1 MKLTRARAS
10 VRFVVALGVLLAGI
24 SGCKVLP
31 QSHQQGT
38 RNLRL
43 APADPSVLV
52 VITDPESA
60 AVMRAT
66 GALVVGTVRASERV
80 IILSARGG
88 ALLASGK
95 ALGSPSMSVADPPVA
110 PRHPTTFQRARYEHA
125 VEKYRTMVSRDRA
138 ALVSRQ
144 REQLSAW
151 AATLVA
157 RAASRPDLQSTQGTD
172 VGADL
177 GAASSAIVSMRQAG
191 LPYGTPAV
199 IAVIAAGQAAAPVP
213 AAGLQASTVVLND
226 FPGSSAEQAAW
237 QSSLVQ
243 DGAARAVVLT
253 PATDDQLVSVVRQGL
268 DGAITDTLT
277 SVLFTRGQYT
287 LQPAALPQLR
297 HLLHLL
303 HLLAVTYPQAT
314 ATVNGYTDNLP
325 VPGPGGNLLLSRRRA
340 QTVLR
345 WLVAHNVAAGRLQ
358 AFGYGDTDPVATDT
372 PGGQPLNRRVVVVID
387 PAVAG

>member
-1 MKLTRARAS
+1 MKFSRAQAS
-10 VRFVVALGVLLAGI
+10 LRFVMALGVLLAGI

-43 APADPSVLV
+43 APAGPSVLV
-52 VITDPESA
+52 VTTDPESA

-66 GALVVGTVRASERV
+66 GALVEGTVRASERV

-95 ALGSPSMSVADPPVA
+95 APGSPSMPVADPPVA

-177 GAASSAIVSMRQAG
+177 GAASSAIASMRQAG

-199 IAVIAAGQAAAPVP
+199 IAVMAAGQAAALVP
-213 AAGLQASTVVLND
+213 AAGLLASTVVLND
-226 FPGSSAEQAAW
+226 FPGSTAEQAAW

-243 DGAARAVVLT
+243 DGAARAIVLT
-253 PATDDQLVSVVRQGL
+253 PAISDQLESVVRQGL

-277 SVLFTRGQYT
+277 SVLFARGQYT
-287 LQPAALPQLR
+287 LRPAALPQLR

-303 HLLAVTYPQAT
+303 AVTYPHAT

-358 AFGYGDTDPVATDT
+358 TFGYGDTDPAAPNTSD
-372 PGGQPLNRRVVVVID
+372 GQPLNRRVVVVID

>member
-1 MKLTRARAS
+1 MKLTRAPAS
-10 VRFVVALGVLLAGI
+10 VRVMMALGVLLAGI

-31 QSHQQGT
+31 QGHQQGT

-43 APADPSVLV
+43 APARLSVLV
-52 VITDPESA
+52 VVTDPGSA

-66 GALVVGTVRASERV
+66 GALVEGTVRASERV
-80 IILSARGG
+80 IILSAQGG

-95 ALGSPSMSVADPPVA
+95 APDSPSMSVADPPVA

-144 REQLSAW
+144 QEQLSAW
-151 AATLVA
+151 AAALVA
-157 RAASRPDLQSTQGTD
+157 RATSRPDLQSTQGTD

-177 GAASSAIVSMRQAG
+177 GAASSAIASMRQAG

-199 IAVIAAGQAAAPVP
+199 IAVMAAGQAAAPVP
-213 AAGLQASTVVLND
+213 AAGLQASTVVVND
-226 FPGSSAEQAAW
+226 FPGSTAAQTAW

-253 PATDDQLVSVVRQGL
+253 PATGDQLMSVVKQGL

-277 SVLFTRGQYT
+277 SVLFARGGYT
-287 LQPAALPQLR
+287 LQPVALAQLR
-297 HLLHLL
+297 HLL
-303 HLLAVTYPQAT
+303 HLLAVTYPHAT

-340 QTVLR
+340 QTILR

-358 AFGYGDTDPVATDT
+358 TFGYGETDPVAPNT